1 MLIKINFVNIILL
14 STLVLH
20 LSDGSSGR
28 PTKIDNKPNIILI
41 LSDDVGFEEIGC
53 YGVLNNPSKTPNIDQ
68 LADNGVR
75 FNICYAQAIC
85 GPSRAMLYTGNYATQ
100 NGQFDKS

>member
-28 PTKIDNKPNIILI
+28 PTKIINKPNIILI

-53 YGVLNNPSKTPNIDQ
+53 YGVLNNPSKTPNIDK

-75 FNICYAQAIC
+75 FKSSFILTSKFI
-85 GPSRAMLYTGNYATQ
+85 LYWLDNK
-100 NGQFDKS
+100 N